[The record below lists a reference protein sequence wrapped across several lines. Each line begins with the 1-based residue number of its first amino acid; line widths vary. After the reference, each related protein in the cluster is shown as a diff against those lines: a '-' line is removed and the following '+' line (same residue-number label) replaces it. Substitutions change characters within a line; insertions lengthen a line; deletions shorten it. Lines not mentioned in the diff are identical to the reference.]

1 MYELAE
7 LGARSI
13 DLQYRAKQDVTTQDL
28 EDLLKSVQIEGIT
41 SSYMYV
47 VEKTTQ
53 VVTLSDEV
61 MNVVNSTNEDS
72 ETLSRIADQFIL

>member
-47 VEKTTQ
+47 AEKTTQ

-72 ETLSRIADQFIL
+72 ETLSRIAD